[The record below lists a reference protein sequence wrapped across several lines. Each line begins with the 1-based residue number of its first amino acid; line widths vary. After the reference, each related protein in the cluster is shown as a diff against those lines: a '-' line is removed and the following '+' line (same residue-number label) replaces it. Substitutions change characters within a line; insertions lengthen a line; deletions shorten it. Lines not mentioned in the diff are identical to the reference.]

1 MKHSIFLSIIACA
14 ASLSVAAQGSISDV
28 VASVEQN
35 NARLKATRA
44 RVSSDSIAL
53 RASNNL
59 EDPRVAFEYNFGS
72 KNIGDKWAIGVSQG
86 FDWPTIYGERNRAN
100 NHRIDALSAAERAER
115 ADVILN
121 TRLLCLDLIY
131 TNRQIEAQD
140 LILKNVDELYNL
152 YNKAFEH
159 GEASII
165 DINKIKIER
174 IAAVQA
180 LDELKSKR
188 NSLKEQLAGLNGNK
202 PIEGVSLDALRD
214 YPAEEL
220 AAIDAYRSLY
230 ATNNPQAEYF
240 THIDNSTRSDV
251 KVARMGWLPK
261 LELGYQ
267 YTNELGD
274 GIGTICHEFSHVL
287 GLMDE
292 YDTDYSGSGGQSF
305 DPEQWSVM
313 ANGADY
319 NYGRTPASYSALQ
332 RMQAGFAL
340 PVEITEPGS
349 YTLNVTYETNESYRI
364 KSAVAKESFL
374 FENRSLSTKWDKYL
388 PGEGMMVYRVD
399 STSTSPWRNNTINCN
414 PSHNYY
420 EVVRAR
426 PNTTDMTSSA
436 GDPFPG
442 SGKVTK
448 LTNST
453 TPANLLSWSGKK
465 TPLVLSGI
473 TLDADGV
480 IHFNVGEDYFGSVN
494 EDFEEMT
501 PGEAQS
507 EGKFATWTFNNAKVV
522 TCSSTKGNGAQS
534 VEVAAGGEI
543 IMSTV
548 EAQLIEEIEFAGWNN
563 SMKKSLLTIS
573 MSTDEGT
580 TWTEIFARDSS
591 TPTYMSSGVKGVR
604 YAFVAD
610 AQGKAMFKISSSGK
624 CYIDDVTISYNDP
637 NGLSDVETIKVADKA
652 APFRVA
658 TNGNAISVT
667 SDSNA
672 AIEVYDAAG
681 LLVARSASG
690 NATIALPSRGFYI
703 VRQGAASQKVAL

>member
-35 NARLKATRA
+35 NARLKAARA

-72 KNIGDKWAIGVSQG
+72 KSVGDKWAIGVSQG

-202 PIEGVSLDALRD
+202 SIDGVNLDLLDD
-214 YPAEEL
+214 YPADEL
-220 AAIDAYRSLY
+220 AAIDVYRNQY

-274 GIGTICHEFSHVL
+274 GFNGVTVGASIPLFSNKRKVAAAKA
-287 GLMDE
+287 E
-292 YDTDYSGSGGQSF
+292 
-305 DPEQWSVM
+305 
-313 ANGADY
+313 A
-319 NYGRTPASYSALQ
+319 
-332 RMQAGFAL
+332 
-340 PVEITEPGS
+340 I
-349 YTLNVTYETNESYRI
+349 TNELNRNTYR
-364 KSAVAKESFL
+364 
-374 FENRSLSTKWDKYL
+374 ND
-388 PGEGMMVYRVD
+388 
-399 STSTSPWRNNTINCN
+399 
-414 PSHNYY
+414 
-420 EVVRAR
+420 
-426 PNTTDMTSSA
+426 
-436 GDPFPG
+436 
-442 SGKVTK
+442 
-448 LTNST
+448 
-453 TPANLLSWSGKK
+453 
-465 TPLVLSGI
+465 
-473 TLDADGV
+473 
-480 IHFNVGEDYFGSVN
+480 
-494 EDFEEMT
+494 
-501 PGEAQS
+501 
-507 EGKFATWTFNNAKVV
+507 
-522 TCSSTKGNGAQS
+522 
-534 VEVAAGGEI
+534 
-543 IMSTV
+543 V
-548 EAQLIEEIEFAGWNN
+548 EAQLKA
-563 SMKKSLLTIS
+563 
-573 MSTDEGT
+573 D
-580 TWTEIFARDSS
+580 
-591 TPTYMSSGVKGVR
+591 
-604 YAFVAD
+604 YAQA
-610 AQGKAMFKISSSGK
+610 
-624 CYIDDVTISYNDP
+624 
-637 NGLSDVETIKVADKA
+637 
-652 APFRVA
+652 
-658 TNGNAISVT
+658 
-667 SDSNA
+667 
-672 AIEVYDAAG
+672 
-681 LLVARSASG
+681 
-690 NATIALPSRGFYI
+690 
-703 VRQGAASQKVAL
+703 VALQSQLTQYFDIIADNNNFTVLRKALDGGQITLLNYLLELRYFLDAKNKYLDLEHSYHATLASLSRYQ

>member
-1 MKHSIFLSIIACA
+1 
-14 ASLSVAAQGSISDV
+14 
-28 VASVEQN
+28 
-35 NARLKATRA
+35 
-44 RVSSDSIAL
+44 
-53 RASNNL
+53 
-59 EDPRVAFEYNFGS
+59 
-72 KNIGDKWAIGVSQG
+72 
-86 FDWPTIYGERNRAN
+86 
-100 NHRIDALSAAERAER
+100 
-115 ADVILN
+115 
-121 TRLLCLDLIY
+121 
-131 TNRQIEAQD
+131 
-140 LILKNVDELYNL
+140 
-152 YNKAFEH
+152 
-159 GEASII
+159 
-165 DINKIKIER
+165 
-174 IAAVQA
+174 
-180 LDELKSKR
+180 
-188 NSLKEQLAGLNGNK
+188 
-202 PIEGVSLDALRD
+202 
-214 YPAEEL
+214 
-220 AAIDAYRSLY
+220 
-230 ATNNPQAEYF
+230 
-240 THIDNSTRSDV
+240 
-251 KVARMGWLPK
+251 
-261 LELGYQ
+261 
-267 YTNELGD
+267 
-274 GIGTICHEFSHVL
+274 
-287 GLMDE
+287 
-292 YDTDYSGSGGQSF
+292 
-305 DPEQWSVM
+305 
-313 ANGADY
+313 
-319 NYGRTPASYSALQ
+319 
-332 RMQAGFAL
+332 
-340 PVEITEPGS
+340 
-349 YTLNVTYETNESYRI
+349 
-364 KSAVAKESFL
+364 
-374 FENRSLSTKWDKYL
+374 
-388 PGEGMMVYRVD
+388 MVYRVD
-399 STSTSPWRNNTINCN
+399 STSTSPWRNNAINCN

-480 IHFNVGEDYFGSVN
+480 IHFNVGEDYFGSAN

-563 SMKKSLLTIS
+563 SMKKALLTVS
-573 MSTDEGT
+573 MSTDEGA

-690 NATIALPSRGFYI
+690 NATIALPGRGFYI